1 MLATTKSTPFNCFSI
16 MLLTAFPPAPPTPKT
31 VIRGFNSSFSDTDK
45 FNVILDPPVLP
56 NFFGAKFTAIIKL
69 YNTAFC

>member
-1 MLATTKSTPFNCFSI
+1 MDEYLAKKLNHDFY
-16 MLLTAFPPAPPTPKT
+16 L
-31 VIRGFNSSFSDTDK
+31 FSDTDK

-69 YNTAFC
+69 YSTAFC